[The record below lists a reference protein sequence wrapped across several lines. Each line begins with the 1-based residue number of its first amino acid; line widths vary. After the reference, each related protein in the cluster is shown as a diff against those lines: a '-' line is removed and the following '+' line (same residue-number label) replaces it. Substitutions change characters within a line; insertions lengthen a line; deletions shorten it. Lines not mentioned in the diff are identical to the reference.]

1 MEGNKYDYLDKND
14 AKQDEQLSRLN
25 DTLTTIS
32 GDIREIMT
40 RMDHFEERF
49 TSYNEE
55 IKDIREVAKSNEQRT
70 SKIETK
76 QTIIATRGESLE
88 KEVSHL
94 KNKLNTEVTDLE
106 ARFEKRDEKS
116 DNDRK
121 WLIGTIIAVISL
133 AVTLGVSIFTYL

>member
-49 TSYNEE
+49 TSYNKE

-94 KNKLNTEVTDLE
+94 KNKLNTEVAYLE

-121 WLIGTIIAVISL
+121 WLIGTIIAVISI